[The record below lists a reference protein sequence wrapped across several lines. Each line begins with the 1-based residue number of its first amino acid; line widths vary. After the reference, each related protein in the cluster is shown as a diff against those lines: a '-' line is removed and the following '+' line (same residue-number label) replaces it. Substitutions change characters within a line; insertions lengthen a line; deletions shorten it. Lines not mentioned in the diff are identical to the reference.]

1 MKHFNRAAAKEARDE
16 KRAMAT
22 KTIEEGVKAL
32 MEEIKAGKTEHYLAY
47 LRFAGQFHKYSA
59 ANQWLIMGQCRAR
72 GVYPSYVASYK
83 AWSDMGYQVRDGKN
97 TAIYI
102 WAPRPYTYER
112 ENKETGEMEEKGYT
126 RFVLVPVFDASR
138 ICQGTNPET
147 GEPYKELPTFFYPLP
162 TSEQAA
168 SLYSQLVQVAQASG
182 FTCLEET
189 RTDTVQGWSWEKTI
203 CVRSGRDALSMFLTL
218 IHEYAHGL
226 LHWDGVER
234 TKQQKE
240 CEAESVAF
248 VVSAHF
254 GLHNPFSSDYLINWG
269 VDQGALM
276 EYLDRITK
284 TAHAIIEKIEK
295 ITNRPEEGVAGAEEA
310 LAQEAA

>member
-1 MKHFNRAAAKEARDE
+1 MKHFNHTLAKEARDE
-16 KRAMAT
+16 KRDMAT

-32 MEEIKAGKTEHYLAY
+32 IDEMKAGKSDRYLDY

-59 ANQWLIMGQCRAR
+59 ANQWLILGQCRAR
-72 GVYPSYVASYK
+72 GVNPSYVASYK
-83 AWSDMGYQVRDGKN
+83 AWTDMGYQVREGKN

-112 ENKETGEMEEKGYT
+112 ENKATGEMEERGYT

-162 TSEQAA
+162 SNEQAA
-168 SLYSQLVQVAQASG
+168 SLYSQLVQVAKADG
-182 FTCLEET
+182 FTCIEEE
-189 RTDTVQGWSWEKTI
+189 RTDGTQGWSLGKTI
-203 CVRSGRDALSMFLTL
+203 CVRTGRDALSMFLTL

-234 TKQQKE
+234 SKQQKE
-240 CEAESVAF
+240 AEAESCAFIVA
-248 VVSAHF
+248 SHF
-254 GLHNPFSSDYLINWG
+254 GLHNPFSSDYLQSWG
-269 VDQGALM
+269 NDEITLM
-276 EYLDRITK
+276 QYLDRITK
-284 TAHAIIEKIEK
+284 TAHSIIEKIE
-295 ITNRPEEGVAGAEEA
+295 GAAQAPREEA
-310 LAQEAA
+310 A